1 LGRKRSIQILE
12 YFDRIGLTRRM
23 GDPARSAMTMPWQTA
38 AQIES
43 KEGNRARWRGRAS
56 NPVGDGI
63 RSRAGSTPAAFR
75 QF

>member
-1 LGRKRSIQILE
+1 MQGQD
-12 YFDRIGLTRRM
+12 F
-23 GDPARSAMTMPWQTA
+23 
-38 AQIES
+38 

-75 QF
+75 HFSQYCVDARNPCRSGLARDGDGPFNENTD